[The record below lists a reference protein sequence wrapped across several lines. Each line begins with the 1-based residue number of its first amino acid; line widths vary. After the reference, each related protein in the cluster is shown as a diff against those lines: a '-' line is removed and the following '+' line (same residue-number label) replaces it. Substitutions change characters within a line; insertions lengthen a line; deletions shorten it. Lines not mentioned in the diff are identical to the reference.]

1 MIAIEHASHPFSMS
15 SGLFWLGLDVLLA
28 KREGVSS
35 IANIRRLQLVQLLFQ
50 LLNFVLQLV
59 VLADQLRNLLQMR
72 VVIVIID
79 GLVEG

>member
-1 MIAIEHASHPFSMS
+1 MS
-15 SGLFWLGLDVLLA
+15 SGLLWLGLDVLLA